1 MIKKILDLPYD
12 VILYTIECDHC
23 GKNLMENNG
32 LYGFDN
38 TEEIE
43 IEAEYNDWSEKNG
56 CHYCP
61 DCQQLKSCDGYDEDS
76 DPKVAKN
83 TLAEM
88 NHDYET
94 ACR

>member
-1 MIKKILDLPYD
+1 MIKEVENTGRLESI
-12 VILYTIECDHC
+12 YTIECDHC

-43 IEAEYNDWSEKNG
+43 IEAEYNGWIEIDGKHTCTDCLQLDGMDECGIPESVKN
-56 CHYCP
+56 
-61 DCQQLKSCDGYDEDS
+61 
-76 DPKVAKN
+76 
-83 TLAEM
+83 AEAEER
-88 NHDYET
+88 HDYET